1 MAKPFRVL
9 SIDGGGIR
17 GLIPALVLAELER
30 QTGRAIAD
38 CFDLI
43 AGTSTGGILALGLA
57 RPGQGGRPN
66 YSAQDLADLYSKEGS
81 RIFSTSPWRRFTNP
95 MGLRAAKY
103 SAEGIEGV
111 LAQYFGETRLR
122 DALVEVLV
130 TAYDLEQRDAFF
142 YRRRKAREDA
152 RYDVPMR
159 VAARATSAAPTYF
172 EPALVQW
179 PGERDVLVDGGVFAN
194 NPAMCAYAEARQTL
208 LATGRSPED
217 LLLVSL
223 GTGLYS
229 QPFRYEEARGWGVA
243 GWARPVLDVIF
254 DGVADTVD
262 YQLGQVLPPGR
273 DGVLRYHRFQTSLD
287 AGLSEMDDTT
297 PAHIEGLFR
306 AAELI
311 LQSQSAQVEALA
323 RQLQGP

>member
-1 MAKPFRVL
+1 MARPFRVL

-30 QTGRAIAD
+30 QTGKAVSD

-57 RPGQGGRPN
+57 VPGRGGRPR
-66 YSAQDLADLYSKEGS
+66 YSARDLADLYLKEGG
-81 RIFSTSPWRRFTNP
+81 RIFEESLWRRLTNP

-103 SAEGIEGV
+103 PSEGLEAV
-111 LAQYFGETRLR
+111 LAQYFGETRLKE
-122 DALVEVLV
+122 ALAEVLV

-142 YRRRKAREDA
+142 YRRRRARADA

-172 EPALVQW
+172 EPALVSW

-208 LATGRSPED
+208 AGEGREAEGI
-217 LLLVSL
+217 LLVSL
-223 GTGLYS
+223 GTGLHTRPY
-229 QPFRYEEARGWGVA
+229 RYEDARGWGVA
-243 GWARPVLDVIF
+243 GWARPILDVIF
-254 DGVADTVD
+254 DGLADTVD
-262 YQLGQVLPPGR
+262 YQLRQLLPRGE
-273 DGVLRYHRFQTSLD
+273 DGEPRYLRFQADLG
-287 AGLSEMDDTT
+287 AGLSEMDDTR
-297 PAHIEGLFR
+297 PEHLEGLHR
-306 AAELI
+306 AAESI
-311 LQSQSAQVEALA
+311 LRRQSAELA
-323 RQLQGP
+323 TLVKQLGG